1 MKHVMM
7 ATIIPP
13 MDVLTHVLLNQGI
26 IEAMN
31 HHSVVQYDK
40 TVSKLLMKNVTM
52 GMVSIMMVAL
62 HNVQ

>member
-7 ATIIPP
+7 ATIIPL

-40 TVSKLLMKNVTM
+40 TVSKLLPKNVTM
-52 GMVSIMMVAL
+52 GMV
-62 HNVQ
+62 